1 MTDVEQPARDP
12 DPLRLY
18 CVMSMEAVK
27 KMNGS
32 RGKLGTQAGHAYL
45 HAFWDA
51 EINFPE
57 PAAAYKGSQ
66 AAFKITLRVD
76 TDEEMLAIYEAHKG
90 VCGRTKV
97 EDAGHTVFDG
107 KTLTCIGLGPIRRSE
122 LLAGAGELK
131 GL

>member
-1 MTDVEQPARDP
+1 MTDTPERDP

-18 CVMSMEAVK
+18 CIMSMEAVK

-45 HAFWDA
+45 HAFWNAAKD
-51 EINFPE
+51 FPE
-57 PAAAYKGSQ
+57 EAAAYYDSP
-66 AAFKITLRVD
+66 AAYKITLRVE
-76 TDEEMLAIYEAHKG
+76 TDEELLAIYAAHED

-97 EDAGHTVFDG
+97 EDAGYTVFDG
-107 KTLTCIGLGPIRRSE
+107 KTLTCIGLGPIRRSQ
-122 LLAGAGELK
+122 LRGGAGELK

>member
-1 MTDVEQPARDP
+1 MTDAVRDP

-18 CVMSMEAVK
+18 CVMSMEAIK
-27 KMNGS
+27 KMQGS

-45 HAFWDA
+45 HAFWNAEDA
-51 EINFPE
+51 FPE
-57 PAAAYKGSQ
+57 AAGAYKGSD
-66 AAFKITLRVD
+66 AAYKITLRVE
-76 TDEEMLAIYEAHKG
+76 TDDELVAIYDAHAG

-97 EDAGHTVFDG
+97 EDAGHTIFNGV

-122 LLAGAGELK
+122 LLAGAGDLK